1 MVMPLSGVIFTFAFT
16 SVKRKE
22 SSMRDIVKTT
32 NLTKYYGKNRGIID
46 LNLNIKEG
54 EVFGFIGPNGA
65 GKSTTQRVL
74 LGLVKP
80 TSGQAEIFGLSVG
93 KDDKKILG
101 KVGYLPSEAVFYTGM
116 RVSEVLRL
124 SEKLYGKNCEEER
137 KKLCERF
144 DIDTHR
150 KIGELSLGNRKKV
163 AIVSAFQHD
172 PELLVL
178 DEPTS
183 GLDPLM
189 QKEFFSLVEERHQA
203 GKTILLSSH
212 VLPEIQQHCT
222 RAAILREGRLIACD
236 KVDRLAGKQCRKIEI
251 KGISEI
257 PSISG
262 VRETNREKGQV
273 SFLFEG
279 NMQELI
285 HALQGL
291 PVKDLLIMEPE
302 LEEIFLH
309 YYEKGGEQK

>member
-1 MVMPLSGVIFTFAFT
+1 M
-16 SVKRKE
+16 K
-22 SSMRDIVKTT
+22 DIVRTE

-46 LNLNIKEG
+46 LNLNIREG

-74 LGLVKP
+74 LGLVKA
-80 TSGQAEIFGLSVG
+80 TSGCAEVFGLSVG
-93 KDDKKILG
+93 KDNKQIL
-101 KVGYLPSEAVFYTGM
+101 KNVGYLPSEAVFYSGM
-116 RVSEVLRL
+116 RVSEVLSL
-124 SEKLYGKNCEEER
+124 SEKLYGKDCADER

-144 DIDTHR
+144 DLDVR
-150 KIGELSLGNRKKV
+150 RRIGELSLGNRKKV

-189 QKEFFSLVEERHQA
+189 QKEFFSLVEERHHA
-203 GKTILLSSH
+203 GKTVLLSSH

-236 KVDRLAGKQCRKIEI
+236 SVERLGGKQCRKVVI
-251 KGISEI
+251 KGLSKL
-257 PSISG
+257 PDLSG
-262 VRETNREKGQV
+262 IRETNGEKGQV
-273 SFLFEG
+273 SFLYEG
-279 NMQELI
+279 AMQELLG
-285 HALQGL
+285 ALQGL
-291 PVKDLLIMEPE
+291 PVEDLLITEPE

-309 YYEKGGEQK
+309 YYEKGGTER

>member
-1 MVMPLSGVIFTFAFT
+1 MQ
-16 SVKRKE
+16 
-22 SSMRDIVKTT
+22 DIVRTI

-46 LNLNIKEG
+46 LNLNIGEG

-80 TSGQAEIFGLSVG
+80 TSGDAEIFGLSVG
-93 KDDKKILG
+93 KDNKKIL
-101 KVGYLPSEAVFYTGM
+101 KEIGYLPSEAVFYSGM
-116 RVSEVLRL
+116 RVSEILSL
-124 SEKLYGKNCEEER
+124 SEKLYGKDCGKER
-137 KKLCERF
+137 KELCERF
-144 DIDTHR
+144 DLDLR
-150 KIGELSLGNRKKV
+150 RRVGELSLGNRKKV

-172 PELLVL
+172 PQLLVL

-189 QKEFFSLVEERHQA
+189 QKEFFSLVEECHHR

-236 KVDRLAGKQCRKIEI
+236 SVDRLGGKQCRKVSI
-251 KGISEI
+251 KGISSL
-257 PSISG
+257 PDISG

-273 SFLFEG
+273 SFLYEG
-279 NMQELI
+279 DMQFLI
-285 HALQGL
+285 RALQGL
-291 PVKDLLIMEPE
+291 PVEDLLITEPE

-309 YYEKGGEQK
+309 YYEKGGME